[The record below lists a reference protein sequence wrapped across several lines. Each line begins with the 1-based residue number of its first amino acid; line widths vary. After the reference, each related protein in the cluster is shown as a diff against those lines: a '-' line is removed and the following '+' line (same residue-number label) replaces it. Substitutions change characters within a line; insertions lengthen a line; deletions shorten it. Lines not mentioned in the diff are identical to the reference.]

1 MTALEKLREMY
12 ILFPAAII
20 GIGIAFF
27 PLLCWVAFFS
37 GPDNTKDTLKF
48 LGKYVLLP
56 IVVYALIGVVLF
68 QDLDGSYARQKIS
81 EERMKVIRMQRQKIK
96 AQKMYDAEAK

>member
-1 MTALEKLREMY
+1 MNVLETFREIY
-12 ILFPAAII
+12 VLFP
-20 GIGIAFF
+20 
-27 PLLCWVAFFS
+27 VAFIAGCIILLPLFALIM
-37 GPDNTKDTLKF
+37 GDTKDTKETLQV

-81 EERMKVIRMQRQKIK
+81 EERMKVIQMQRQKIQ
-96 AQKMYDAEAK
+96 AQKMYDAEVK

>member
-1 MTALEKLREMY
+1 MNVLETFREIY
-12 ILFPAAII
+12 VLFPAAFIAGCIVLLPLFALFI
-20 GIGIAFF
+20 G
-27 PLLCWVAFFS
+27 
-37 GPDNTKDTLKF
+37 DTKDTKETLQV

-68 QDLDGSYARQKIS
+68 QDWDGEFARQRQF
-81 EERMKVIRMQRQKIK
+81 EEKVKVMQIKRQGIQ